1 MKSADAARFAQALAA
16 MGEMYDKPVSN
27 TFAKLYFEDLAEYEA
42 DDVLRAMSLHRRDPD
57 RGRFF
62 PTPADMEYQLR
73 GDRNQAK
80 ISASEAFDLDP
91 LIDGTRKFE
100 ADRETYEQRD
110 RRKRAYIASAAHQ
123 FGGHSGDPERP
134 ILPGIRRGLI
144 GGGKR
149 GTH

>member
-1 MKSADAARFAQALAA
+1 MNDQEILKSATYLCEVYNRNSNPGLLEIMA
-16 MGEMYDKPVSN
+16 EMYRDWSC
-27 TFAKLYFEDLAEYEA
+27 EDFMACA
-42 DDVLRAMSLHRRDPD
+42 RKHIKDPD

-73 GDRNQAK
+73 GDRNHAK
-80 ISASEAFDLDP
+80 ISAAEAFDLDP

-110 RRKRAYIASAAHQ
+110 RRKRAYIAQAAHE
-123 FGGHSGDPERP
+123 FEGHSGDPERP
-134 ILPGIRRGLI
+134 ILPGVRRGLI

-149 GTH
+149 GAH